1 MSPADSP
8 FAQLPAPGPHP
19 ATAELRAY
27 AAGTLSPAEEH
38 RLEAHL
44 LDCKRCAELVEG
56 FAMTDAPTTDR
67 AVAELRTRLQARLGT
82 TAPEPVAT
90 QWAWPRIA
98 AAAAMLAVVGG
109 GIWGWQHQTVVPP
122 AGTARHDAPVSAP
135 AATAPPVAVAPQPKK
150 PEPAVAPAPAASA
163 AAAADYAA
171 VVPAAPRRPARL
183 RPEPKPTAPAL
194 GADGWLANSAA
205 RPAAMESRTQSASAP
220 VVAAEVA
227 AEEQAAPPAA
237 SAGWAAAEE
246 KAATP
251 DTAAASK
258 AENMELGAPAKKAK
272 SAVADVAAARVRN
285 TPMATVAINPAPVGG
300 TPAFGSYLR
309 REAAEFEPEKG
320 PSMNGSVYVK
330 FTVGADGK
338 VSDLKVTRGLR
349 DDYDAEAL
357 RIVCDGPAWQP
368 GIAGGRRAALPMEV
382 IVPF

>member
-27 AAGTLSPAEEH
+27 AAGTLPPAEEH

-44 LDCKRCAELVEG
+44 LDCERCAELVEG

-109 GIWGWQHQTVVPP
+109 GIWGWQHQAVGPP
-122 AGTARHDAPVSAP
+122 AGTVRQEIIVSAP
-135 AATAPPVAVAPQPKK
+135 AAPAPPVAVAPQPKK
-150 PEPAVAPAPAASA
+150 LEPAATPAPAASA
-163 AAAADYAA
+163 ATDYAA
-171 VVPAAPRRPARL
+171 VAPAAPRRPARL
-183 RPEPKPTAPAL
+183 RTAPKPTAPAVRT
-194 GADGWLANSAA
+194 DGFLASSAA
-205 RPAAMESRTQSASAP
+205 KTAAVAARAQPASAP
-220 VVAAEVA
+220 VVAAEA
-227 AEEQAAPPAA
+227 AADEQTAPPAA

-246 KAATP
+246 KAAPP

-272 SAVADVAAARVRN
+272 SIVADVAAARVRN

-300 TPAFGSYLR
+300 TPAFRSYLR